1 MCLKGGATC
10 SENGRHKNSLPDSSS
25 SRAAHG
31 AVFDE
36 PSEACDG
43 MRSARAFSIEC
54 SLPALFQGRNRIN
67 RPEGISPTRRGIRH
81 DVKCGPQG
89 TASTPGPTG
98 RHPLLHAFRTKTR
111 RSIHDRQHDQ
121 EAFAPTSTAATKPS
135 SAHFAR
141 GWAPS
146 GASPRSSAFRAFPS
160 TTPCARRPFSTSCAR
175 WRVPTSRASPC
186 PSTAL

>member
-1 MCLKGGATC
+1 MEGACEGILSTKDSLFPTVSADWAVLPRESNRGALMGVEEQRESLKRLCPSPCEALSDEAPLCLKGGATC

-121 EAFAPTSTAATKPS
+121 EA
-135 SAHFAR
+135 R
-141 GWAPS
+141 GA
-146 GASPRSSAFRAFPS
+146 
-160 TTPCARRPFSTSCAR
+160 
-175 WRVPTSRASPC
+175 
-186 PSTAL
+186 

>member
-1 MCLKGGATC
+1 MEGACEGILSTKDSLFPTVSADWAVLPRESNRGALMGVEEQRESLKRLCPSPCEALSDEAPCVSREARPVPRTGGTKTPC
-10 SENGRHKNSLPDSSS
+10 QIPPDSSS

-43 MRSARAFSIEC
+43 MRSPRAFSIEC

-121 EAFAPTSTAATKPS
+121 EA
-135 SAHFAR
+135 R
-141 GWAPS
+141 GA
-146 GASPRSSAFRAFPS
+146 
-160 TTPCARRPFSTSCAR
+160 
-175 WRVPTSRASPC
+175 
-186 PSTAL
+186 

>member
-1 MCLKGGATC
+1 MEAACEGILSTKDSLFPTVSADWAVLPRESNRGALMGVEEQRESLKRLCPSPCEALSDEAPCVSREARPVPRTGGTKTPCQIPLRRERPTAQC
-10 SENGRHKNSLPDSSS
+10 STSLQK
-25 SRAAHG
+25 
-31 AVFDE
+31 
-36 PSEACDG
+36 ACDG

-121 EAFAPTSTAATKPS
+121 EA
-135 SAHFAR
+135 R
-141 GWAPS
+141 GA
-146 GASPRSSAFRAFPS
+146 
-160 TTPCARRPFSTSCAR
+160 
-175 WRVPTSRASPC
+175 
-186 PSTAL
+186 